1 MTENASTTVHSFI
14 DMPLNDIKPFIIA
27 NVNLQLTK
35 QSTARMSIVGSPGCG
50 KSEILR
56 QICEEQGWG
65 LAVKYLS
72 NMSMEQI
79 TGIPCKVTSGEKAMW
94 TKPEIFNF
102 DELDYRPKNYEIGK
116 TVTILLIDDFHLADK
131 IIQKYLFQLLTYKSL
146 NGYRL
151 PENTAILMAGN
162 KITDK
167 ALAHSIP
174 APVMNRISVYEVHA
188 DPKDW
193 IKNYAFT
200 HDVRHDVISFINDR
214 GGSFLCQTPI
224 ESTPW
229 ASPRSWTFLS
239 EQMDAYEKCFGSLPI
254 DKLNIIASGL
264 IGSEYASEFI
274 AYREIF
280 SKWDIGALR
289 KKKMEAIMKEFT
301 DAINKNAVNA
311 YGIINASI
319 AWMLNVWKEN
329 DYDANKKE
337 LQEATKFVYDIM
349 SGLLGVKCHNVQIK
363 PLVISG
369 THYMWLFN
377 EAQKNNYKI
386 DEKLSKCRTLYLKNF
401 LQKRD
406 IDWLYYEII
415 ANIFGLELDAEDIK
429 AIKKAKEAIK

>member
-1 MTENASTTVHSFI
+1 MTQGSTRSMI

-27 NVNLQLTK
+27 NVNLQLQK
-35 QSTARMSIVGSPGCG
+35 HATARMSIVGSPGCG

-65 LAVKYLS
+65 LVVKYLS

-79 TGIPCKVTSGEKAMW
+79 TGIPCKVSEGSGAKW

-102 DELDYRPKNYEIGK
+102 DDLDYRPANYEPGK

-146 NGYRL
+146 NGYSL

-200 HDVRHDVISFINDR
+200 HNVRHDVTSFINDR
-214 GGSFLCQTPI
+214 GGSFLCQEPV

-280 SKWDIGALR
+280 SKWDIDALR
-289 KKKMEAIMKEFT
+289 KKKMEAIFKELT
-301 DAINKNAVNA
+301 EAINKNPVNA
-311 YGIINASI
+311 YGIINASL
-319 AWMLNVWKEN
+319 AWMLNIWKAKDFN
-329 DYDANKKE
+329 SDDKE
-337 LQEATKFVYDIM
+337 LQEATKFTYEIM
-349 SGLLGVKCHNVQIK
+349 SGLLTIKCKNVQIK

-369 THYMWLFN
+369 TDYMWLFN
-377 EAQKNNYKI
+377 ESQKNNYKVN
-386 DEKLSKCRTLYLKNF
+386 ERLSKCRAFFVHQIT
-401 LQKRD
+401 QKRNC
-406 IDWLYYEII
+406 DWLYYEII
-415 ANIFGLELDAEDIK
+415 ANIFGLELDAEDIRE
-429 AIKKAKEAIK
+429 IKKAKESIK